1 MQKKQIEFNAFTT
14 ILQKEGEK
22 YEKEKEIL
30 NNVNRFYISREDV
43 IQQYDTIPQ

>member
-1 MQKKQIEFNAFTT
+1 MKNK
-14 ILQKEGEK
+14 
-22 YEKEKEIL
+22 KEIL